1 MKAIRWLPSFIQTRL
16 AYKFCLAFLVIIT
29 SLSGIIYFAINSIV
43 TDTLYEQHKLR
54 GVSIATNLAANAVDF
69 LLVENFSQIQ
79 LLLKNTQRSE
89 QDAAYLFIIDD
100 KGGIPAHTFP
110 GGFPTDLKKL
120 NKRLENQ
127 PYITRLIEVEDGVL
141 QDISVPV
148 LHGSLGYVH
157 LGLSRRTIDKQLQ
170 NIRQRILFICI
181 LACVAAII
189 LAVFF
194 SRRITSPI
202 SRLTNIS
209 TAVANG
215 DLDQEV
221 DLSARDEVG
230 TLARSFDHMRN
241 SIRRTIAELEK
252 ENNDRQQAMEALKE
266 AYEIIN
272 NSRSVAFLWKNA
284 EGWPVEFV
292 STNVRNLFGYSED
305 EFMSGRVSY
314 AQTIHPEDLER
325 VTREVVQHQ
334 HSEMKDWDN
343 FEHPPYRILTKDGQ
357 VKWLSDNTT
366 IRKDAQGRIT
376 HFQGIVEDITRRK
389 QAEDERARLISA
401 IEQADETILI
411 TDSRG
416 IIQYANPAFE
426 KVTGY
431 TPREALGNTP
441 RILKSGEQD
450 NAYYRE
456 MWKTI
461 TSGETWNGRIVNRKK
476 DGTLYTEE
484 MSISPVRDGSGRT
497 TNYVAVKR
505 DITRMLQLEK
515 QLGLAQKMEA
525 IGLMAGGVAHD
536 LNNILAGIVGYPDL
550 LLMTLPRDSELR
562 KPIQEIREAGL
573 RAAAVVD
580 DLLTVAR
587 GAARTRTAHDL
598 NRLIQEYLHSP
609 ECRKLKS
616 LYPGIEWRSRLTA
629 AHSDIFCS
637 PVHIKKTIMN
647 LATNAAEAITD
658 AGTITVS
665 TGNRYIDEAAGAD
678 FKIASGEYIVLKV
691 QDTGPGI
698 STTDAEHIFEPF
710 YTKKAMG
717 RSGTGLG
724 LTVVWN
730 TVKDHEGKILVES
743 SAKGTCFQL
752 YFPVTGEEGSV
763 QSGNDKA
770 EDLAG
775 RGEHILVVDDEPVLR
790 DIAGQMLR
798 SLGYRVDSVSSG
810 ESALEFIRENPVDL
824 IVLDMLMEP
833 GMNGRQTYEMVIKM
847 YPGQKAVIA
856 SGFSESSDVRTALRL
871 GVGGFIK
878 KPYSVDQLGRA
889 VKEALHR

>member
-1 MKAIRWLPSFIQTRL
+1 MKALRWLPNFIRTRL
-16 AYKFCLAFLVIIT
+16 AYKFCLVFLVIIT

-69 LLVENFSQIQ
+69 FLVENFSQIQ

-89 QDAAYLFIIDD
+89 QDAAYLFIIDA
-100 KGGIPAHTFP
+100 KGRITAHTFP

-120 NKRLENQ
+120 NQQLEHQ
-127 PYITRLIEVEDGVL
+127 PYSARLIEVEYGVL

-157 LGLSRRTIDKQLQ
+157 LGLSRRTIDQQLQ

-202 SRLTNIS
+202 SKLTDIS
-209 TAVANG
+209 AAMANG

-230 TLARSFDHMRN
+230 TLARSFDHMRD

-252 ENNDRQQAMEALKE
+252 ENNERRQAAKALKE
-266 AYEIIN
+266 AYDIIN
-272 NSRSVAFLWKNA
+272 KSRSVAFLWNNV
-284 EGWPVEFV
+284 EGWTVEFV
-292 STNVRNLFGYSED
+292 SANVGNLFGYSQD
-305 EFMSGRVSY
+305 EFMSGQISY
-314 AQTIHPEDLER
+314 MQTIHPEDRER
-325 VTREVVQHQ
+325 VTREVVLHGETKDHEAFD
-334 HSEMKDWDN
+334 HS
-343 FEHPPYRILTKDGQ
+343 PYRIITKDGQ
-357 VKWLSDNTT
+357 VKWISDNTT
-366 IRKDAQGRIT
+366 IRKDAQGRVS
-376 HFQGIVEDITRRK
+376 HFQGIVEDITLRK
-389 QAEDERARLISA
+389 QAEDERDRLISA

-416 IIQYANPAFE
+416 IIQYANPVFE

-431 TPREALGNTP
+431 TRREAVGKNP
-441 RILKSGEQD
+441 RILKSGEQND
-450 NAYYRE
+450 VYYRE

-515 QLGLAQKMEA
+515 QLGLAHKMEV

-550 LLMTLPRDSELR
+550 LLMTLQRDSALR
-562 KPIQEIREAGL
+562 EPIKEIREAGL

-598 NRLIQEYLHSP
+598 NQLIQEYLHSP
-609 ECRKLKS
+609 ECQKLKS

-629 AHSDIFCS
+629 AHSSIICS

-647 LATNAAEAITD
+647 LVTNAAEAFAGD
-658 AGTITVS
+658 GTITVS
-665 TGNRYIDEAAGAD
+665 TGNQYIDEAAGAD
-678 FKIASGEYIVLKV
+678 FKIAAGEYVVLKV

-698 STTDAEHIFEPF
+698 SITDAEHIFEPF
-710 YTKKAMG
+710 YTKKALG

-730 TVKDHEGKILVES
+730 TVQDHEGKILVES
-743 SAKGTCFQL
+743 SVKGTCFQL
-752 YFPVTGEEGSV
+752 YFPVADGEGTV
-763 QSGNDKA
+763 QAENDQA

-775 RGEHILVVDDEPVLR
+775 SGEHILVVDDEPVLR
-790 DIAGQMLR
+790 DIAGQILR
-798 SLGYRVDSVSSG
+798 SLGYKVDSVSSG

-833 GMNGRQTYEMVIKM
+833 GMNGRQTYEMAIKM

-856 SGFSESSDVRTALRL
+856 SGFSESNDVRTALRL

-889 VKEALHR
+889 VKEALHG